1 MKRFALALAVLMT
14 PIASQAETSRET
26 IASVI
31 DTHILPGFEQLA
43 LSTKALSKQA
53 TDACDSTSERLRA
66 SYHIA
71 FDTWISTSHLR
82 FGPTE
87 VEDRAF
93 ALAFW
98 PDPRGVTPRTLQRLI
113 TTQDPVAKSVGDYAQ
128 VSIAARGFYAL
139 EFLLFDDAFLATD
152 APEYHCTLV
161 QTISADIAATSQDIL
176 GNWTET
182 YANKMRN
189 PSPDSLYQSNEEVL
203 QELFKAL
210 SAGLQFTS
218 ETRLGR
224 PLGTFDRPR
233 AKRAE
238 ARRSARSSKHVT
250 LSLKALNELAVA
262 LSEADDVLSDKL
274 DKGFKKALAKLSD
287 LNDPTFASVSEP
299 QTRIKVEVIQQSVDA
314 VRAIVRA
321 ELGPSLGVAA
331 GFNSLDGD

>member
-1 MKRFALALAVLMT
+1 M
-14 PIASQAETSRET
+14 
-26 IASVI
+26 
-31 DTHILPGFEQLA
+31 
-43 LSTKALSKQA
+43 
-53 TDACDSTSERLRA
+53 
-66 SYHIA
+66 
-71 FDTWISTSHLR
+71 
-82 FGPTE
+82 
-87 VEDRAF
+87 
-93 ALAFW
+93 
-98 PDPRGVTPRTLQRLI
+98 
-113 TTQDPVAKSVGDYAQ
+113 
-128 VSIAARGFYAL
+128 
-139 EFLLFDDAFLATD
+139 LFDDAFLATD

-176 GNWTET
+176 GDWTET

-210 SAGLQFTS
+210 SAGLKFTS

-262 LSEADDVLSDKL
+262 LPEADDVLSDKL

-287 LNDPTFASVSEP
+287 LNDATFASVSEP